1 MKYVLATFSPN
12 SLNEIRQISEDEL
25 NKYKINEDKISEFS
39 KNQELFEIVKLNHQ
53 DYQTTSTTYFNTDQQ
68 NPCMDWSLAD
78 GIKTDINRL
87 IINFLSSFRTFLD
100 HFDRTLSKQY
110 GNDSQI
116 YLLFKKNLSYYYDN
130 CFAYRFLYHLR
141 NYTQHC
147 DLPIH
152 SITFSSELEKENNSK
167 TNHVMKILLNRDKLL
182 NNYDKWKSLIED
194 ISKLPD
200 EFEISPLLDEM
211 MNALEKIIN
220 TVMLNTDF
228 QRSILESVDYF
239 YSLMKE
245 GEHLDG
251 DTCIIAVDEQENTQ
265 KNLTLEL
272 LWIPFQL
279 MQKIDLYYI
288 DK

>member
-1 MKYVLATFSPN
+1 MKYVLATFSTN

-25 NKYKINEDKISEFS
+25 TKYKINKDKISEFS

-53 DYQTTSTTYFNTDQQ
+53 DYQTTSTTYFNTYQK
-68 NPCMDWSLAD
+68 NSYMDWSLAD

-110 GNDSQI
+110 GNNSQI
-116 YLLFKKNLSYYYDN
+116 YLLFKQMLSYYYDN

-147 DLPIH
+147 GMPIH
-152 SITFSSELEKENNSK
+152 SITFSSELDKENNSK
-167 TNHVMKILLNRDKLL
+167 TNHVMKILLNRDELL

-228 QRSILESVDYF
+228 QRSILESVDYL

-251 DTCIIAVDEQENTQ
+251 DTCIVAVDEQENTQ
-265 KNLTLEL
+265 ENLTLKL
-272 LWIPFQL
+272 FWIPFQL